1 MAALKFVCPGTG
13 NDVDTGIDLDA
24 KSFAGLPRD
33 ITTLS
38 CPHCNEPHLLTGVQ
52 EWLGDIEFE
61 HQYSLG
67 RSLLA
72 PGLPKLLLRG
82 A

>member
-1 MAALKFVCPGTG
+1 MAALKFVCPV
-13 NDVDTGIDLDA
+13 DVDTGIDLDA
-24 KSFAGLPRD
+24 KSFAGPPRD

-38 CPHCNEPHLLTGVQ
+38 SPHCNEPHLLTGVQ

-61 HQYSLG
+61 HQYFQA

-72 PGLPKLLLRG
+72 PGLSKLLLRSR